1 MRRSRWNWR
10 RAGVAA
16 GIGVLAVGALASVG
30 AAVSPKRTS
39 AAGAQ
44 YQPHKV
50 MLCHHTHSKK
60 NPFVTIIVAKKAL
73 PAHLRHGDTI
83 GPCASTGPIQVTPKP
98 KTKAKGSH
106 GKSRAAAKKA
116 ATVVPA
122 VAPDKQGATTKGRS
136 STAPGHAAT
145 APGHSGSAPGHVTES
160 GAGRD
165 HSGRGRRP
173 RPARARA
180 RRGIGR
186 ARRTAAHR
194 PATAAPR
201 RARRPRRP
209 ARAGPRR
216 DRAARL
222 LARAALRPAGKDK

>member
-1 MRRSRWNWR
+1 MRRSRWNSR
-10 RAGVAA
+10 RAAVAA

-39 AAGAQ
+39 AATAQ

-83 GPCASTGPIQVTPKP
+83 GPCPQVASTQQ
-98 KTKAKGSH
+98 KTKAKAKAKKTKVSH

-122 VAPDKQGATTKGRS
+122 VAPAKQGATTKGRS
-136 STAPGHAAT
+136 NTAPGRAGTAPGHD
-145 APGHSGSAPGHVTES
+145 GSAPGHAKPAPAAT
-160 GAGRD
+160 
-165 HSGRGRRP
+165 P
-173 RPARARA
+173 PARASS
-180 RRGIGR
+180 
-186 ARRTAAHR
+186 T
-194 PATAAPR
+194 
-201 RARRPRRP
+201 
-209 ARAGPRR
+209 
-216 DRAARL
+216 
-222 LARAALRPAGKDK
+222 